1 MLKRTLALLLCL
13 CLAAAAATAMAEP
26 VNISLLAQQQN
37 NDKGIYVSCAAAVG
51 DTVYVLTSETV
62 ERWAPGDTATTAMPI
77 EFVNTDYNP
86 RKDIEGAA
94 ADTKPAFNRL
104 VASEDTLYGLCRE
117 TGELW
122 KLADQTGVLA
132 KPEKAPQLDWSGM
145 TRKSAA
151 GDYEYTPQFGDT
163 AVMGGVLYVALTD
176 WENTEKPYELCGWDL
191 ATGKQTV
198 DYENIAM
205 RTLAPYKDGLL
216 IGKLFDEMNS
226 WDEETQTQKKP
237 QLATCDPKTGETKV
251 LLDFADVNTYAV
263 RYDAQAD
270 AIYYVQGSVVY
281 RLNDLAQPAAVSA
294 YLPSRIWD
302 DASVSLLPGGMYVVA
317 NYSGLVVRGLNMP
330 GVENG
335 ALTVYGEYGSTGH
348 MAYVAQYPQSPVTCS
363 EQYYST
369 LEEFTAA
376 MVSGSDAVDVL
387 RLNSD
392 YAPLGRL
399 IDKGYALDLSAY
411 SELTDIA
418 SRMDPAFVSLCT
430 RDGKLYGLPIDVSGY
445 AIGYNEDAWEKLG
458 LTEDDLPTT
467 FDELLDFVANWQADY
482 GEEHTD
488 LMLTDNGMARDA
500 LTSWLM
506 DAYAAEQM
514 RAGQKLAFDT
524 ELFRTL
530 MQKIESI
537 DFSEIDV
544 PPDKQDESF
553 WNRMA
558 VFSTYTTVT
567 YPQQYRYNMK
577 FLALPLTEGL
587 EPVMPATVEYLV
599 INPRTT
605 HLDQA
610 VQYLSVFT
618 QNLDPTAAGIV
629 IYPGSDE
636 PIVNPTFE
644 ADKKDWEASL
654 TDYRAQLGKAKPE
667 EQAGLKQSIAYFE
680 DMIAHADTYRYTV
693 SAEDIAVYRE
703 QVAPYLVVTGQT
715 PLKTWDKE
723 GKNEFYTLRDQ
734 YMQGATTLDQ
744 FIKEMDKR
752 LRMMQLEDE

>member
-1 MLKRTLALLLCL
+1 MLKRILALLLCL
-13 CLAAAAATAMAEP
+13 CLAAGAAAALAEP
-26 VNISLLAQQQN
+26 VNISLLPQQQT
-37 NDKGIYVSCAAAVG
+37 NDKGIYVSCAAAIG
-51 DTVYVLTSETV
+51 DTVYVLTSEAV
-62 ERWAPGDTATTAMPI
+62 ERWAPGDTETTPMPI
-77 EFVNTDYNP
+77 DFVNTDYKS
-86 RKDIEGAA
+86 RKAEGDAA
-94 ADTKPAFNRL
+94 ADKPAFNRL
-104 VASEDTLYGLCRE
+104 VSSEDSLYGLCRE

-122 KLADQTGVLA
+122 KLADRTGVLA

-145 TRKSAA
+145 TRTSVS
-151 GDYEYTPQFGDT
+151 GGYEYTPQFGDT
-163 AVMGGVLYVALTD
+163 VLVGGVLYVALTD
-176 WENTEKPYELCGWDL
+176 WEDTKQPYELCGWDI
-191 ATGKQTV
+191 ATGKLAV
-198 DYENIAM
+198 DYKNLAM

-216 IGKLFDEMNS
+216 IGKLFDEVNS
-226 WDEETQTQKKP
+226 WNQETQTQTMP

-251 LLDFADVNTYAV
+251 LMDFTSANIYAV
-263 RYDAQAD
+263 RYDAAAD
-270 AIYYVQGSVVY
+270 TIYYVDGSVVY
-281 RLNDLAQPAAVSA
+281 RMSDPAQPAAVSA

-302 DASVSLLPGGMYVVA
+302 DASVNLLPGGMYVVA
-317 NYSGLVVRGLNMP
+317 NYSGVVVRGLNMP

-335 ALTVYGEYGSTGH
+335 ALTVYGEYGSAGH
-348 MAYVAQYPQSPVTCS
+348 LAYVQQYPQSPVTCS
-363 EQYYST
+363 EQYYNT

-376 MVSGSDAVDVL
+376 MVSGSDTVDVL

-411 SELTDIA
+411 PELTDIA

-430 RDGKLYGLPIDVSGY
+430 RDGKLYGLPVDVSGY

-458 LTEDDLPTT
+458 LTEDDLPAT

-506 DAYAAEQM
+506 DAYAAEQL
-514 RAGQKLAFDT
+514 RAGQKLSFDT
-524 ELFRTL
+524 ELFRKL
-530 MQKIESI
+530 MQKMESI

-544 PPDKQDESF
+544 PPEKQDDSF

-558 VFSTYTTVT
+558 VFSTYTSVT
-567 YPQQYRYNMK
+567 YPQQYRYSMK
-577 FLALPLTEGL
+577 FLALPLTDGL
-587 EPVMPATVEYLV
+587 QPVMPATVEYLV

-610 VQYLSVFT
+610 VQYLSVFA
-618 QNLDPTAAGIV
+618 QNLDPTGAGVV
-629 IYPGSDE
+629 IYPDTNE

-644 ADKKDWEASL
+644 ADKKDWEGYLADFK
-654 TDYRAQLGKAKPE
+654 TQLEKAKPE
-667 EQAGLKQSIAYFE
+667 EQASIKQNIEFYE
-680 DMIAHADTYRYTV
+680 NMLAHADTYRYTV
-693 SAEDIAVYRE
+693 SAEDIAMYRE

-723 GKNEFYTLRDQ
+723 GKNEFYSLRDQ
-734 YMQGATTLDQ
+734 YMQGALTLDQ
-744 FIKEMDKR
+744 FVKEMDKR